1 MWQPKPLVVGHPKVT
16 KRAYEQDPDTLC
28 RAVEFATAT
37 VHNGLG
43 PAGLRDLSDKQITK
57 LTAQIE
63 RDYLAS
69 LLTSSTR

>member
-1 MWQPKPLVVGHPKVT
+1 MWQPRTLVVGHAAVT
-16 KRAYEQDPDTLC
+16 KRAYEQDHDTVR
-28 RAVEFATAT
+28 RAVEFAIGT

-43 PAGLRDLSDKQITK
+43 PDGLRDLSNKQITK

-69 LLTSSTR
+69 LLPR